1 MSKYRSV
8 SILVFFILVKFVL
21 QYAVV
26 LPLYELHRDEYLH
39 VDQGRH
45 LAWGFV
51 SVPPFTSWI
60 AWIILRL
67 GGSEFWVKFFP
78 ALFGA
83 LTMLVTWKIAEELNG
98 KLFARVIALLAVLF
112 SAILRINTLFQPN
125 SFDILAW
132 TLMYYLLIRIVNRND
147 NRLWIW
153 MGVVLALGFLN
164 KYSIVFLVLG
174 LIPALLL
181 SPERT
186 RLLQKKFWLGAG
198 LALVLVIPNLVWQ
211 INHNFPVIHHM
222 KELAETQLVNVN
234 RADFLKEQILYFVGG
249 IWLFVFTIYGF
260 IANPELKRFR
270 FIGYSYLFTM
280 ALFLFFQAKGY
291 YTIGLY
297 PVLLAIGAIQLERTV
312 ASGWLRYL
320 RPVFIIL
327 LIGSFFPILKIA
339 FPVVSPE
346 EIKRNESFYKDLG
359 MLRWEDG
366 RDHDLP
372 QDYADML
379 GWKELAQIVDS
390 SISAIP
396 NQRYTLVL
404 CDNYGEAG
412 AINFYTRNTN
422 IQAVSMNADYINWI
436 PFHREI
442 RNVVLVKD
450 DTDDDPERQ
459 REKRFFKMVLYNN
472 EIRNPWAR
480 ERGTKVYS
488 CIDATTPVSPILY
501 QEASERQ
508 GFRK

>member
-8 SILVFFILVKFVL
+8 SILVFLIIVKFVL

-39 VDQGRH
+39 LDQGRH

-60 AWIILRL
+60 AWIIFRL

-83 LTMLVTWKIAEELNG
+83 LTMLVTWKIVEELNG
-98 KLFARVIALLAVLF
+98 RLFARVIAALAILF
-112 SAILRINTLFQPN
+112 SVILRINTLFQPN

-132 TLMYYLLIRIVNRND
+132 TLMYYLLIRIINRND

-153 MGVVLALGFLN
+153 MGVILGLGFLN
-164 KYSIVFLVLG
+164 KYSILFLVLG
-174 LIPALLL
+174 LLPALLL
-181 SPERT
+181 SSERS
-186 RLLQKKFWLGAG
+186 RLLQKKFWLGVGVAF
-198 LALVLVIPNLVWQ
+198 LLVLPNLVWQ
-211 INHNFPVIHHM
+211 INHDFPVVHHM

-234 RADFLKEQILYFVGG
+234 RADFIKEQVLYFLGG

-260 IANPELKRFR
+260 VSNPGLKRFR

-297 PVLLAIGAIQLERTV
+297 PVLLAIGAVQLERTL
-312 ASGWLRYL
+312 ASGWMRYL
-320 RPVFIIL
+320 RPLFIVL
-327 LIGSFFPILKIA
+327 LIGSFFPIFKIA
-339 FPVVSPE
+339 FPVVTPE
-346 EIKRNESFYKDLG
+346 EIKADAAFYKDLG
-359 MLRWEDG
+359 LLRWEDG

-379 GWKELAQIVDS
+379 GWKELAHIVDS
-390 SISAIP
+390 SVSAIP
-396 NQRYTLVL
+396 NSGYTLVL
-404 CDNYGEAG
+404 CDNYGQAG
-412 AINFYTRNTN
+412 AINYYSRNKAV
-422 IQAVSMNADYINWI
+422 QAVSMNADYINWI
-436 PFHREI
+436 PFQKDI
-442 RNVVLVKD
+442 RNVVLVQESS
-450 DTDDDPERQ
+450 DDDPQ
-459 REKRFFKMVLYNN
+459 RKREQTLFRKVYYNG
-472 EIRNPWAR
+472 EIRNRWAR

-488 CIDATTPVSPILY
+488 CVDATTPIAPILLE
-501 QEASERQ
+501 EARDRQ
-508 GFRK
+508 GFSK